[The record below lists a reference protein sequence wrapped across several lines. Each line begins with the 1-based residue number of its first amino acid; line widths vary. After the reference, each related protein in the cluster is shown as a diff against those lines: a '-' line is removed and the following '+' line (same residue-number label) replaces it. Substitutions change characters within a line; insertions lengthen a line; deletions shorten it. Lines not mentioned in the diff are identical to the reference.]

1 MNKSETVA
9 SDGDRQERPVFVS
22 YATADRKKALSVCKA
37 VERRRVNCWIS
48 TRDVKP
54 GENYQEA
61 IVRSIRDARAMVL
74 VFSESANN
82 SDEIKKELSLASR
95 YHVPLMALRIED
107 VEPSDAFAY
116 ELSTRQWIDAFDSW
130 DKSIDSLVRRIG
142 ELPGSVGST
151 PSAVP
156 TSLRSAGT
164 HRRTE
169 IVAGTAGVL
178 LLLLVAGIAGW
189 WWLRPAPAAAHG
201 IMVRLSGFQR
211 LSGDLPATMPEAVR
225 DEIITA
231 FGDEG
236 VVGVSTA
243 PVAAPGRAPAYALGG
258 TIRRLG
264 DQIRVITRLTNE
276 RSGATLW
283 SDSFD
288 YDSSEVSRIPRLI
301 AVDAGNM
308 VRCGLYG
315 ASTYAPTLPDP
326 ALADYMQYCQT
337 AAVFLTDPA
346 KGMDSARKA
355 VAVVPDFS
363 WGWSA
368 VAFAAV
374 QSLYSIDGQAQRAE
388 SRKLGLDAANTALK
402 LDPTN
407 SEALAQK
414 AILIGGDWAGQEQL
428 MKQAVAAKPLACG
441 CEHAAYGAMLQDV
454 GRFRDSAG
462 QYRRATE
469 MLALD
474 ANSQFNLADALIAS
488 GSRDQAKPHIDA
500 AIDLSDDPSF
510 ADTVA
515 LTEAPETG
523 DNAGAI
529 RALHN
534 PKLQLSDA
542 QRAAFL
548 TAFQAVASDDANEKA
563 RAVRAITALPRE
575 QQNFI
580 AAKLLAL
587 LGASQDALGTFA
599 NGMGSRY
606 DWASLLWYP
615 SMRAVLNEPGFPRVA
630 QRLGLMRYWKTTHT
644 KPDVCSDKNP
654 PTFCL
659 MI

>member
-548 TAFQAVASDDANEKA
+548 TAFQAVASHDANEKA

-654 PTFCL
+654 PAFCL

>member
-523 DNAGAI
+523 DNADAI

-548 TAFQAVASDDANEKA
+548 TAFQAVASHDANEKA

-654 PTFCL
+654 PAFCL